1 MLKSNIVA
9 GSNVYLVRTEI
20 PFWDPDYVSQI
31 IDPKF
36 LNDIKG
42 RYKVENNVQ
51 KLSKEQMDISRR
63 QRRCLY
69 AKNDPCWGY
78 NGKRVISKCIN
89 GKCRYIY
96 ECNPDYSDEYA
107 EKWRSSEKDI
117 QLYGN
122 PEKLKEYYLTG
133 MISEEEME
141 MYSYLPEHEGTLNP
155 VPAGEVYYNGWRE
168 FTRQDNKGGWLTIVG
183 YRWVIIDNA
192 SYEGEELV
200 PIWGRTDTEIVERRK
215 SNSVKKAKRIEKK
228 NSIIDINEDN
238 VASPLSGRK
247 RSYFKLLEKIL
258 IDLIIKTINF
268 VDISND
274 SFSGNRTTILLD
286 NPAELAFVSSY
297 LLNNSIMHGISTE
310 QKVTLMVAD
319 KYKGSTDYKNIIV
332 SSTFLSNGCNDRN
345 IQAWKLLSEQK
356 DISKLNISKHD
367 YVNFKDDYGTK
378 RYVLKN
384 LYGVTHVCL
393 VSDDIN
399 ITRDLQDGLYKVKF
413 VNNGMVYEIENMGG
427 EVIGVL
433 KEEFTHFLRSL
444 LSKGEISEMPDTIE
458 GVALNVQK
466 GNTDLLGIGHL
477 IFMVY

>member
-9 GSNVYLVRTEI
+9 ESNVYLVRTKI

-51 KLSKEQMDISRR
+51 KLNPEQMAISRR
-63 QRRCLY
+63 EIRCRY
-69 AKNDPCWGY
+69 AENDPCWGY
-78 NGKRVISKCIN
+78 DGKKEICKCIN
-89 GKCRYIY
+89 GKCSYIY

-107 EKWRSSEKDI
+107 EIWQSSEKDT

-141 MYSYLPEHEGTLNP
+141 MYSFLPEHEGILNP
-155 VPAGEVYYNGWRE
+155 VPAGDIYYNGWRE
-168 FTRQDNKGGWLTIVG
+168 FTRKDKKGRWLTIVG

-200 PIWGRTDTEIVERRK
+200 PIWGRRDTEIVERRK
-215 SNSVKKAKRIEKK
+215 PNPVKKAKRIEKK
-228 NSIIDINEDN
+228 NSNSDINEDN
-238 VASPLSGRK
+238 AASPLSGRK
-247 RSYFKLLEKIL
+247 KSYYKLFEKIL
-258 IDLIIKTINF
+258 IDLINRIINF
-268 VDISND
+268 VDMSNE
-274 SFSGNRTTILLD
+274 SFSGKKTTILLD

-297 LLNNSIMHGISTE
+297 LLNNSIMHGISTD

-319 KYKGSTDYKNIIV
+319 KYKGSTDYKHIII

-345 IQAWKLLSEQK
+345 IQVWELLSKQK

-378 RYVLKN
+378 RYGLKN

-399 ITRDLQDGLYKVKF
+399 IKRDLQDGFYKVKF

-466 GNTDLLGIGHL
+466 GKMDLLGIGHL